1 MTTLDPINIGW
12 ILGDQLDRGAW
23 FYRPPVS
30 AGGSGLV
37 RYKWVSNY
45 VNAHPELGVHYS
57 LYRPWR
63 RYDGLIFQKA
73 MGAKSLALMHAI
85 QARGKPAI
93 FDSNVNYYECWGEE
107 YYEGMRPT
115 LKQSADADAI
125 TRQANAVVADSQYLE
140 KVCGRINKMVC
151 WVPDNVQM
159 ELVPPY
165 PPSSKTQGRLRLLWS
180 GQAVKLFEL
189 LLIEKVLEQY
199 RDHIELVLITNSLDA
214 LNRWRGDA
222 KQRFFKLLNRIQHR
236 IIPFKSIDQL
246 FNIYGEGG
254 IMVSPRYLDNAYNMG
269 HTEWKVTLAM
279 ACGRIVLCSPVP
291 SYVVVQQRAKGAGI
305 RVCSDSETWEE
316 ELDSLLDNRIDR
328 IDEERAAKQVV
339 ETYYATPVVAKEHA
353 EYVRKIMVVS

>member
-1 MTTLDPINIGW
+1 
-12 ILGDQLDRGAW
+12 
-23 FYRPPVS
+23 
-30 AGGSGLV
+30 
-37 RYKWVSNY
+37 
-45 VNAHPELGVHYS
+45 
-57 LYRPWR
+57 
-63 RYDGLIFQKA
+63 
-73 MGAKSLALMHAI
+73 
-85 QARGKPAI
+85 
-93 FDSNVNYYECWGEE
+93 
-107 YYEGMRPT
+107 
-115 LKQSADADAI
+115 
-125 TRQANAVVADSQYLE
+125 
-140 KVCGRINKMVC
+140 
-151 WVPDNVQM
+151 
-159 ELVPPY
+159 
-165 PPSSKTQGRLRLLWS
+165 
-180 GQAVKLFEL
+180 
-189 LLIEKVLEQY
+189 
-199 RDHIELVLITNSLDA
+199 VLITNSLDA